1 MHNECITSL
10 QDLFVVEYKNSK
22 PNFITEDIVKGK
34 LKKIDKTSKT
44 SVNLNNRI
52 IVIDSA
58 DPGFDWIFTNKIRG
72 LMTKYGGMG
81 SHMAIRCAELNI
93 PAAIGCGHKI
103 FKNLQNNTSITMN
116 CNEGKII
123 TDSNH
128 EIFN

>member
-1 MHNECITSL
+1 MYYLTSR
-10 QDLFVVEYKNSK
+10 FICSGIKNSK

-72 LMTKYGGMG
+72 LMTKY
-81 SHMAIRCAELNI
+81 SLWDHTWQLDVR
-93 PAAIGCGHKI
+93 
-103 FKNLQNNTSITMN
+103 S
-116 CNEGKII
+116 
-123 TDSNH
+123 
-128 EIFN
+128 